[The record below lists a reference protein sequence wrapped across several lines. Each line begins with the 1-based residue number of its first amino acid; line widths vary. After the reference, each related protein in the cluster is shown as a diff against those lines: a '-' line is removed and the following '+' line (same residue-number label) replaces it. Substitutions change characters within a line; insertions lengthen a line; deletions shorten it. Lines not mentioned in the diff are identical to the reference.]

1 MIDKQ
6 RNIGT
11 WITIALLLFGMVT
24 GAIAFTVT
32 TNNKTNTN
40 EQRIIKNEKVD
51 YNQDERMRT
60 LENQSMDVKAV
71 KKSME
76 EMKGDNKK
84 SSENQTK
91 ILVAIGRLET
101 KIEGLENR

>member
-11 WITIALLLFGMVT
+11 WITIALLLFGMIS

-32 TNNKTNTN
+32 TNNKANVN
-40 EQRIIKNEKVD
+40 EQVNC
-51 YNQDERMRT
+51 NQDVKIHR
-60 LENQSMDVKAV
+60 LEQIEPDVKTLMKSIDELREDY
-71 KKSME
+71 KKS
-76 EMKGDNKK
+76 N
-84 SSENQTK
+84 ENQTK